1 MGQQL
6 MLQYP
11 LGMGK
16 IHLVSSI
23 CSRRRAEDCTRNL
36 PSMLHTLYRMTVL
49 FHLRIYL
56 ATHAKQI
63 HFIYVN
69 NVPGICIKKN
79 WVIPQMMKLIVYFI
93 SVVRSFYSHF
103 LSLFIFLLSK
113 RRGWFKLIINCELS
127 SSTVAKW
134 RMMTQKSCCNLT
146 PLQEKPLQK
155 LT

>member
-1 MGQQL
+1 MGQHL

-79 WVIPQMMKLIVYFI
+79 WVIPQMIKLIVYSI
-93 SVVRSFYSHF
+93 SLVQSFFSLFH
-103 LSLFIFLLSK
+103 SLFIFLLSK

-146 PLQEKPLQK
+146 PLQEKPLQE

>member
-1 MGQQL
+1 MGQHL

-79 WVIPQMMKLIVYFI
+79 WVIPQMIKLIVYFI
-93 SVVRSFYSHF
+93 SLVRSFF
-103 LSLFIFLLSK
+103 PSLFIFLLSH

-146 PLQEKPLQK
+146 PLQEKPLQE

>member
-1 MGQQL
+1 MGQHL

-79 WVIPQMMKLIVYFI
+79 WVIPQMI
-93 SVVRSFYSHF
+93 
-103 LSLFIFLLSK
+103 
-113 RRGWFKLIINCELS
+113 KLIIYNFLDQN
-127 SSTVAKW
+127 K
-134 RMMTQKSCCNLT
+134 RD
-146 PLQEKPLQK
+146 PLLPYPLISYLQYSAMK
-155 LT
+155 KIDNY

>member
-1 MGQQL
+1 MGQHL

-79 WVIPQMMKLIVYFI
+79 WVIPQMIELIVYFI
-93 SVVRSFYSHF
+93 SLVRSFF
-103 LSLFIFLLSK
+103 SLFPVHSFFYYFFSIFIILLSK
-113 RRGWFKLIINCELS
+113 RRG
-127 SSTVAKW
+127 
-134 RMMTQKSCCNLT
+134 
-146 PLQEKPLQK
+146 
-155 LT
+155 

>member
-1 MGQQL
+1 

>member
-1 MGQQL
+1 MGQHL

-79 WVIPQMMKLIVYFI
+79 WVIPQMIELIVYFI
-93 SVVRSFYSHF
+93 TLVPSFFSLF
-103 LSLFIFLLSK
+103 FSLFIFLLSK

-127 SSTVAKW
+127 ICFIKW
-134 RMMTQKSCCNLT
+134 FIKV
-146 PLQEKPLQK
+146 
-155 LT
+155 

>member
-1 MGQQL
+1 MGQHL

-79 WVIPQMMKLIVYFI
+79 WVIPQMIELIVYFI
-93 SVVRSFYSHF
+93 SLVRSFFSLF
-103 LSLFIFLLSK
+103 SLFIFLLSK

-146 PLQEKPLQK
+146 PLQEKPLQE